1 MMLND
6 LLKKIDQLSGGDP
19 QAIDLIRR
27 AYEFAQKAHEGQK
40 RSSGEPYFNHCMATA
55 QTLIDMKLDPKTIAA
70 GLLHDVAEDTKYTI
84 LDIKKVF
91 GDEIMFLVE
100 GVTKLGKIKYHGD
113 QQRAENLR
121 KMFLA
126 MAEDTR
132 VILVKLADRLHNMQT
147 LKYVK
152 PEKQKRIAME
162 TMEIYAPLA
171 HRLGMGEIKG
181 QLEDLS
187 FQYLYPEEY
196 KWVIDHVSEKYQ
208 ERERYIEK
216 IKPIIQEELTKENIK
231 PINIDARAKRYYSLY
246 KKLGKYDMNLDKIHD
261 LVAVRIAVNTIEE
274 CYGAL
279 GVIHKLWR
287 PLPGKIKDYIALP
300 KPNGYQSLHTT
311 VFCIDG
317 KITEFQIRTLQMHDE
332 AELGIAA
339 HWLYTEKGKPKIGT
353 KLDNKK
359 FAWVSQLRDWQKE
372 ISGSQEFLESLKID
386 FFKDRIFVLTPKG
399 DAIDL
404 PEGATPV
411 DFAYHIHSEV
421 GDRCS
426 GAKTNGKM
434 VPLSHT
440 LQNGDVVEIITQK
453 KHTPTRS
460 WLEFVKTSIAKN
472 RIRHLLKKEYG
483 IEILPVKKQS
493 SGYHV
498 EIKLTCS
505 DRLGLLKDVS
515 EEMQKSKINIESINS
530 AKERKNSPVIITI
543 TTTIKIRTGVE
554 KLVSKLKEVKNVD
567 GATYKIMSR
576 D

>member
-1 MMLND
+1 MTLND

-216 IKPIIQEELTKENIK
+216 IKPVIQEELTKENIK

-274 CYGAL
+274 CYGTL

-530 AKERKNSPVIITI
+530 VKERKNSPVIITI